1 MLKCRSFLYIFFRSF
16 LPEFPRGR
24 LLTLAPLPIHF
35 LWCSPQDT
43 QVPSSKIVQNMQ
55 SNIMLLKVF
64 LSFSFDVRRSMQ
76 PSSKLNTAM
85 VPLARLSKVTKHRL
99 LGGVQNLKRDNKWLW
114 QPVSSRCSWFPLK
127 ENGCFLLKSGAAYF
141 ELKRAG
147 TWFDYFHL
155 QGLQERPIPASLPS
169 HPPWTW
175 HLRKPN
181 TSGTG
186 IWSYCCFS
194 PWDNLCKDFTFSEI
208 HSGPC
213 LAAGCSALALWVRP
227 SRLKLYSALWRKVD
241 SSSVEKSRLKLH
253 SAQWR
258 KVDQNFKLPHLLAIY
273 RGKATKSRE
282 PVASS
287 SFMANPREEKISAWK
302 GFTKAVKFLWQIMIE
317 ENHTFSPHPMIDG
330 CAAQSM
336 WTWDIRDIDLSM
348 WGGAGHKGSLVEQA
362 TFPPVSVTSIASNV
376 HWIIL
381 VGEKQISSFV
391 RTIKA

>member
-64 LSFSFDVRRSMQ
+64 LSFSFDVRRSRQ

-99 LGGVQNLKRDNKWLW
+99 LGEVQNLKRDNKWLW

-155 QGLQERPIPASLPS
+155 QGLQERPIPASVPS

-273 RGKATKSRE
+273 RGKATKS
-282 PVASS
+282 SC
-287 SFMANPREEKISAWK
+287 
-302 GFTKAVKFLWQIMIE
+302 VKFLYGESSRRKNI
-317 ENHTFSPHPMIDG
+317 SVK
-330 CAAQSM
+330 
-336 WTWDIRDIDLSM
+336 RL
-348 WGGAGHKGSLVEQA
+348 HKGRQVSL
-362 TFPPVSVTSIASNV
+362 TNHDWRKSHFFTSSDDWWMCCTIHVDMRYPRYRSL
-376 HWIIL
+376 H
-381 VGEKQISSFV
+381 V
-391 RTIKA
+391 RRSWT